1 MIIVKLG
8 GSIITDKTQYKAFRS
23 KETENI
29 IKELIKIK
37 DNFIIVHGGGSFGH
51 IMARKYNLPGKLN
64 KNSLEGYTMVHND
77 MVELNIKISN
87 LLLQYGI
94 NNIGIPPSSIIY
106 NNKKNYN
113 IFKKYFSVNIMP
125 VSYGDVYLKNE
136 NYLGIYSGDN
146 IVYDLSKIF
155 KPEKVIFFSDVDG
168 IYDKNPK
175 KYNDAKLLKTVNKD
189 FKSDNNDV
197 TGGIMGK
204 YMTMK
209 KISNLG
215 IQTYLING
223 FYPQRLNLIDNNEF
237 IGTVV

>member
-1 MIIVKLG
+1 
-8 GSIITDKTQYKAFRS
+8 
-23 KETENI
+23 
-29 IKELIKIK
+29 
-37 DNFIIVHGGGSFGH
+37 
-51 IMARKYNLPGKLN
+51 MAKKYNLPGN
-64 KNSLEGYTMVHND
+64 INNTSLKGYSIVHND

-87 LLLQYGI
+87 LLTKYNI
-94 NNIGIPPSSIIY
+94 NNIGIPVSSIIY

-113 IFKKYFSVNIMP
+113 ILKKYFSINIMP
-125 VSYGDVYLKNE
+125 LTYGDVYLKNK

-155 KPEKVIFFSDVDG
+155 NPEKVIFFSDIDG

-175 KYNDAKLLKTVNKD
+175 KYKDAKLLKTINNN
-189 FKSDNNDV
+189 FSSDNNDV

-204 YMTMK
+204 YKIME
-209 KISNLG
+209 KISKLG
-215 IQTYLING
+215 IKSYLING

>member
-1 MIIVKLG
+1 MIIIKLG
-8 GSIITDKTQYKAFRS
+8 GSIITDKSKYKTFRL

-37 DNFIIVHGGGSFGH
+37 DDFIIVHGGGSFGH
-51 IMARKYNLPGKLN
+51 IMAKKYNLPGN
-64 KNSLEGYTMVHND
+64 INNTSLKGYSIVHND

-87 LLLQYGI
+87 LLTKYNI
-94 NNIGIPPSSIIY
+94 NNIGIPVSSIIY

-113 IFKKYFSVNIMP
+113 ILKKYFSINIMP
-125 VSYGDVYLKNE
+125 LTYGDVYLKNK
-136 NYLGIYSGDN
+136 NYLGIYSGDD

-155 KPEKVIFFSDVDG
+155 NPEKVIFFSDIDG

-175 KYNDAKLLKTVNKD
+175 KYKDAKLLKTINNN
-189 FKSDNNDV
+189 FSFDNNDV

-204 YMTMK
+204 YKTME
-209 KISNLG
+209 KISKLG
-215 IQTYLING
+215 IKSYLING
-223 FYPQRLNLIDNNEF
+223 FHPQRLNLIDNNEF